1 MDEMILFVTGAFVL
15 LLVIGALV
23 ALGVRYS
30 KTQRRNQIGPGFDG
44 DEHEDTKPGTAV

>member
-1 MDEMILFVTGAFVL
+1 MPEMMLFVAGAFIL

-30 KTQRRNQIGPGFDG
+30 KTQRREQIGPGFDG
-44 DEHEDTKPGTAV
+44 DDHEDTKPGTAV